1 MIYMEKK
8 KGEVE
13 DVVGTRLNI
22 SQFAKRSLESRL
34 AATEKALKAEKVR
47 STYDRDSEKFK
58 DFMEMRLKLYDSL
71 KSGVIENTRIKK
83 GYTTRYYER
92 MYNNTKEILDTLA

>member
-1 MIYMEKK
+1 MVNITE
-8 KGEVE
+8 EVF
-13 DVVGTRLNI
+13 TRLTYPELV
-22 SQFAKRSLESRL
+22 KRSMDARV
-34 AATEKALKAEKVR
+34 AAASKALLSDKVR

-58 DFMEMRLKLYDSL
+58 DFMERRLKLYDSL